1 MDPLSVFAEI
11 TRTVPVSSAERAS
24 EAVVEG
30 IDPNGFLGQKGLI
43 MDVELSPS
51 LGFAQV
57 DPIRRMVTG
66 SVESG
71 PFDEG
76 LHQCG
81 PASVSMLPVVS
92 ELTSGHSQNT
102 GREVL
107 TVDPGQAEEAGVVHQ
122 ELKSRL
128 PLFGRPT
135 DEQVARLSLP
145 SSSPETEKSD
155 DAIIGMDEVP

>member
-1 MDPLSVFAEI
+1 MDPLSVFAKI

-92 ELTSGHSQNT
+92 ELTSGHAPSIRDARFLQWIQ
-102 GREVL
+102 GRMRKR
-107 TVDPGQAEEAGVVHQ
+107 A
-122 ELKSRL
+122 
-128 PLFGRPT
+128 LFTR
-135 DEQVARLSLP
+135 R
-145 SSSPETEKSD
+145 
-155 DAIIGMDEVP
+155 